1 VLTTAAAV
9 TAIVASG
16 APAFAFEDFV
26 GTRALGMGQASR
38 AWAVGNAGPLLNPS
52 GMSLVK
58 SYSVEG
64 SYGYTDRVPGHF
76 LHAAI
81 VDNTSAYN
89 IAGGVY
95 YTYHDVA
102 AMGRSGHGHEG
113 GVAFSL
119 PFGNF
124 LSLGA
129 TVKYFRL
136 RGDDAMPIGETLR
149 EGGVTF
155 DLGATLRPVPV
166 LSFAMVGTNLRDLHN
181 GHAPQGLG
189 YGVAVTAVSNLV
201 ISLDGRTRF
210 TPDHYTNRKGTSVM
224 GGAELTIVQRF
235 AARLGGGYDALTGNG
250 YGAAGFSALS
260 EIGAF
265 DAGIRYDLFQGELAP
280 GMPVARSMVV
290 GVGLRLF
297 VPATQSQQP
306 PL

>member
-1 VLTTAAAV
+1 MTAAAA
-9 TAIVASG
+9 TAIVASS
-16 APAFAFEDFV
+16 ATAFAFEEYA

-38 AWAVGNAGPLLNPS
+38 AWAVGNSGPLLNPS

-64 SYGYTDRVPGHF
+64 SYGYSDRVPGHF
-76 LHAAI
+76 LHGAI

-102 AMGRSGHGHEG
+102 ATGRSGYGHEG
-113 GVAFSL
+113 GVALSL
-119 PFGNF
+119 PFGTF

-129 TVKYFRL
+129 TVKYFKL
-136 RGDDAMPIGETLR
+136 RGDDAMAVGVTGR

-155 DLGATLRPVPV
+155 DLGATIRPVPI
-166 LSFAMVGTNLRDLHN
+166 LSFAVVGTNLRDLHN
-181 GHAPQGLG
+181 GHAAQGLG
-189 YGVAVTAVSNLV
+189 YGVAVTPVPNLV

-210 TPDHYTNRKGTSVM
+210 TPDNYTNRKGTSVM
-224 GGAELTIVQRF
+224 GGAELALVQRF
-235 AARLGGGYDALTGNG
+235 AARLGGGYDVVTGNG

-265 DAGIRYDLFQGELAP
+265 DAGIRYDLFQGEIAP
-280 GMPVARSMVV
+280 GVQFPRSMVV

-297 VPATQSQQP
+297 IPATQSQQP
-306 PL
+306 PQ